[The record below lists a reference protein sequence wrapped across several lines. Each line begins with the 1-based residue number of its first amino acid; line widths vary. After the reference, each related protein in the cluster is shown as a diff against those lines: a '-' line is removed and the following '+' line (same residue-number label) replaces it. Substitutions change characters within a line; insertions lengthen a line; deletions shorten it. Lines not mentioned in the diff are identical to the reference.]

1 MSYQICISLKE
12 MTAYINRYVTYT
24 FIFIILSI
32 TISEL
37 HCVRGSIL
45 LLLYRGGGDAI
56 EGCLASAIA
65 FSDLFMELY
74 YLYLKYK
81 HVYEWFSIVLHLV
94 LILTVKCV
102 RFVHVYVPFFF
113 FSSFLRGESLKNKPT
128 LYGFN
133 PVVVIP
139 G

>member
-45 LLLYRGGGDAI
+45 LLLYRGGGGDAI

-102 RFVHVYVPFFF
+102 RLFMFMFHFF
-113 FSSFLRGESLKNKPT
+113 FSLPF
-128 LYGFN
+128 
-133 PVVVIP
+133 
-139 G
+139 